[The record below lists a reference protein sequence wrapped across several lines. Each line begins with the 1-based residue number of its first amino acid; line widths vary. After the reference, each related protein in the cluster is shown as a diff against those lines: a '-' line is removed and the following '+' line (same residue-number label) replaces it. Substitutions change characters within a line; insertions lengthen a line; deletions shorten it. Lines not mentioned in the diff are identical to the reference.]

1 MNCQYCLENFE
12 NEEYLNN
19 HLKQSKTCL
28 KYKDV
33 LFVCKKC
40 KFSTVG
46 IKNIDKHIKCC
57 KVEID
62 DNASYELLSEDEKD
76 EKEEKLELK
85 ILSRIENKIDDLL
98 KNNIKLPNIFNA
110 CTFYS
115 TRRKR

>member
-57 KVEID
+57 KVEFD
-62 DNASYELLSEDEKD
+62 DNA
-76 EKEEKLELK
+76 
-85 ILSRIENKIDDLL
+85 
-98 KNNIKLPNIFNA
+98 
-110 CTFYS
+110 
-115 TRRKR
+115 